1 MRLLLIDDNAI
12 WRTFATKHLNEAGLT
27 AVEVAYDGVQ
37 GVFKARALQPD
48 IILLDVRLPHLN
60 GLEAAEKIR
69 DAAPRS
75 KVIFVS
81 GTTDPQAIQAAREA
95 GGLDYVMKS
104 RAGRDLI
111 PAIKRALQGRSG
123 EPTALSS

>member
-1 MRLLLIDDNAI
+1 MCNFANVRLLLIDDNAI

-27 AVEVAYDGVQ
+27 AIEVAYDGVQ

-48 IILLDVRLPHLN
+48 IILMDVSLPHMS
-60 GLEAAEKIR
+60 GIETAEKMREAAPQ
-69 DAAPRS
+69 A

-81 GTTDPQAIQAAREA
+81 ATSDPQVIQAAMEA
-95 GGLDYVMKS
+95 GGLDYVMKP

-111 PAIKRALQGRSG
+111 PAIRRALKG
-123 EPTALSS
+123 E

>member
-1 MRLLLIDDNAI
+1 MCNFANVRLLLIDDNAT

-27 AVEVAYDGVQ
+27 AIEVAYDGVQ

-48 IILLDVRLPHLN
+48 IILLDVRLPHMN

-69 DAAPRS
+69 DAAPQS

-81 GTTDPQAIQAAREA
+81 GATDPRVIQATIDA

-111 PAIKRALQGRSG
+111 PAIKRALQG
-123 EPTALSS
+123 E